1 VIVPGVQRWIT
12 AFLLSLPALAQPR
25 AITTVAGADWLFPG
39 DGRPAVNAPLG
50 GGFGMDIATDREG
63 NLYIADM
70 DNNMV
75 MRVGPDGIV
84 TVVAG
89 NGVNFKSGE
98 GGLAVNAALLAPLSI
113 AVDRDGNLYIADIG
127 DTIRRVTRDGI
138 IRTIAGT
145 GERGFGGDNGPAL
158 MAQFSDPQG
167 LAFGPDGSLYVSD
180 TRNHRIRRISPGGII
195 TTVAGTGRPGF
206 GPDNVPATQSDIN
219 SPTRIAVDPAGNI
232 YFIVFPSDGK
242 FGVRKVDTR
251 GIITTVAGQGT
262 EFGSNLPATQVALL
276 ASAVAVDGAGNLYIV
291 DNVRQGVVRV
301 DSAGI
306 LRDFAGGSFERGFAG
321 DGGPALAARF
331 RFIFAPALSV
341 DPLGNVYVV
350 DEGNRRVRRV
360 TPQGRIDTVA
370 GNGLFRFSGDG
381 GPAVSATLDHP
392 IGVAV
397 DASGAMFIAEGLGH
411 RIRRV
416 APDGRISVF
425 AGTGRQGDAGDGGP
439 ATQAELSFPTHIA
452 IGPGGDLYFSDAV
465 NCAVRTINSRGMIST
480 YVGGDCTAPV
490 IDGGPKER
498 TSLNLPQALVFDDD
512 GTLAI
517 ADSSNHRIRVVLPP
531 PDGRIFTLIGD
542 GTPGFAGDGGPVSG
556 VRINTPVGLALFGD
570 GLYFSDQG
578 NHRVRRMLLNAPFT
592 VTTVAG
598 NGQAGFAGDG
608 GPATQASLD
617 TPAGIT
623 FDAQGNLYIAD
634 TRNGKIRRVDAVTGI
649 ITSIAGDPF
658 DPEIGDGG
666 PATDA
671 FLGVLE
677 ALAFD
682 RNGNLLA
689 TDSLSH
695 RVRAILAAAPSFQ
708 AAPQELSF
716 TLPAGAAPVEQ
727 TVQVGGS
734 ITGIPFTASSAQPW
748 ITAAPDAGNMPAGV
762 RVRVNPAGL
771 APGNYEGALRLAAPV
786 AQPGTRDVRIS
797 MTVTPPGAPSL
808 SAQPASLRFSFV
820 ERAAAQTQA
829 VTVGNAGGGSLAFR
843 ATSPASWLR
852 VAPSTGTATAAAPV
866 AVNVT
871 ADPAGVPPGTYSALI
886 TFESASPAQRVNV
899 NVTMT
904 VAAVQ
909 QSILIPQ
916 SGLTFF
922 AVQGGGPPAPQYF
935 NILNTG
941 SGIMPF
947 AVNSTTL
954 SGGNWLSAF
963 PRNGASDAGSPL
975 VPQIRVDIDPRG
987 LPAGIYYGSVEV
999 AAATAANTPQFV
1011 SVILNVLAPGSR
1023 IGPIVQP
1030 TGLIFVSTRGQPPPG
1045 SQTITIQNT
1054 DSAALSFRSGRILD
1068 GGVNWFTA
1076 LPADGTVTAAQPGRI
1091 VIQPRTDGL
1100 AAGVYRGTLTLTFSD
1115 GSVRN
1120 IAMALVV
1127 APGAAGSTSARTA
1140 EGCPPTRLIPV
1151 FTQLSTGSTV
1161 SAGFPGT
1168 VAVKVVDD
1176 CGDPMTSGGV
1186 IVSFNNGD
1194 PPLRLV
1200 SLKDGNWAATWVPLR
1215 PANNVVA
1222 VAEAA
1227 IPERNLAGR
1236 AQATTELRTAPGIPV
1251 VGTGAILNGASY
1263 ALDGP
1268 LAPGGFMT
1276 LFGSQLAAQ
1285 GLAGSVPLPTELG
1298 GASIVIA
1305 GRESPVYYSSDNQVN
1320 AIVPYGIAVN
1330 TTHQVRVVR
1339 GASISAPQTVTVAP
1353 AAPGVFTIDGSGAG
1367 QGIVIDAK
1375 SGPLVIA
1382 DAQHPVRAGDTIVIY
1397 CTGLGEV
1404 NPPVPAG
1411 AVAPL
1416 TQLSRTVNAVTA
1428 TIGGVP
1434 ATVSFAGLSP
1444 GSVGLYQV
1452 NAVVPGGVAPGDR
1465 VELVLTVA
1473 GQQSRPVTIAVR

>member
-1 VIVPGVQRWIT
+1 
-12 AFLLSLPALAQPR
+12 
-25 AITTVAGADWLFPG
+25 
-39 DGRPAVNAPLG
+39 
-50 GGFGMDIATDREG
+50 MDIATDREG

-98 GGLAVNAALLAPLSI
+98 GGLAVNAGLLVPLAI

-127 DTIRRVTRDGI
+127 DTIRRVSRDGI
-138 IRTIAGT
+138 IRTFAGT

-180 TRNHRIRRISPGGII
+180 TRNHRIRRISPGGIV

-206 GPDNVPATQSDIN
+206 GPDNVPATQCDIS
-219 SPTRIAVDPAGNI
+219 SPTRIAVDPAGNL
-232 YFIVFPSDGK
+232 YFIVFPADGK

-251 GIITTVAGQGT
+251 GIITTVAGQGLQ
-262 EFGSNLPATQVALL
+262 FGSNLPATEVALL
-276 ASAVAVDGAGNLYIV
+276 ASALTVDGAGNLYIV
-291 DNVRQGVVRV
+291 DNLRQGVVRV

-306 LRDFAGGSFERGFAG
+306 LRDFAGGSFQSGLAG

-331 RFIFAPALSV
+331 RFVFAPALSA
-341 DPLGNVYVV
+341 DTLGNVYVV
-350 DEGNRRVRRV
+350 DEGNRRVRRIS
-360 TPQGRIDTVA
+360 PQGIINTVA

-397 DASGAMFIAEGLGH
+397 DATGAMFIAEGLGH

-416 APDGRISVF
+416 APDGTISVW
-425 AGTGRQGDAGDGGP
+425 AGTGIQGYAGDGGP
-439 ATQAELSFPTHIA
+439 ATGAELSFPTHIA
-452 IGPGGDLYFSDAV
+452 IAPNGDVYFPDSL
-465 NCAVRTINSRGMIST
+465 NCAIRSVNSRGLINT
-480 YVGGDCTAPV
+480 YAGGDCTAPV
-490 IDGGPKER
+490 IEGGAKER
-498 TSLNLPQALVFDDD
+498 TSFNQPQALLFDDA

-517 ADSSNHRIRVVLPP
+517 ADSANHRIRAILPP
-531 PDGRIFTLIGD
+531 PDGRVFTIIGN
-542 GTPGFAGDGGPVSG
+542 GTPGFAGDGGPASSA
-556 VRINTPVGLALFGD
+556 RINTPVGLALYGD

-578 NHRVRRMLLNAPFT
+578 NHRVRRMSLTEPFPI
-592 VTTVAG
+592 TTVAG
-598 NGQAGFAGDG
+598 NGQAGFSGDG
-608 GPATQASLD
+608 GPATQASLN
-617 TPAGIT
+617 TPAGIA
-623 FDAQGNLYIAD
+623 FDARGNLYIAD
-634 TRNGKIRRVDAVTGI
+634 TRNGRIRRVDAVTGI

-658 DPEIGDGG
+658 DPDIGDGG

-671 FLGVLE
+671 FLGVPE

-708 AAPQELSF
+708 TAPQELSF
-716 TLPAGAAPVEQ
+716 TVPAGSAPQEQ

-734 ITGIPFTASSAQPW
+734 ITGIRFTTSSTQPW
-748 ITAAPDAGNMPAGV
+748 LTATPDAGNVPAGV
-762 RVRVNPAGL
+762 QVRVDPAGL
-771 APGNYEGALRLAAPV
+771 APGTYEGALRLVAPV
-786 AQPGTRDVRIS
+786 AQPGTRDVRVS

-808 SAQPASLRFSFV
+808 SVRPSSLRFSFV

-829 VTVGNAGGGSLAFR
+829 VTVANAGGGSLVFR
-843 ATSPASWLR
+843 ATSPARWLR
-852 VAPSTGTATAAAPV
+852 LAPSAGTATAAAPL

-871 ADPAGVPPGTYSALI
+871 ADPAGLPPGTYSALI
-886 TFESASPAQRVNV
+886 TFESADAAQRVNAT
-899 NVTMT
+899 VTMT

-922 AVQGGGPPAPQYF
+922 AVQGGGPPPPQYF

-947 AVNSTTL
+947 TVNATTR

-975 VPQIRVDIDPRG
+975 VPQVRVDINPQG

-999 AAATAANTPQFV
+999 AAGTAANTPQFV

-1023 IGPIVQP
+1023 IGPITQP
-1030 TGLIFVSTRGQPPPG
+1030 GGLIFVSTRGQPPPG

-1054 DSAALSFRSGRILD
+1054 DSAPLSFRSGRILD

-1076 LPADGTVTAAQPGRI
+1076 LPADGTLTAAQPGRI

-1127 APGAAGSTSARTA
+1127 APGAAGSASLRSA
-1140 EGCPPTRLIPV
+1140 EGCLPTRLIPV
-1151 FTQLSTGSTV
+1151 FTQLATGSTV

-1176 CGDPMTSGGV
+1176 CGGAMTSGSV

-1200 SLKDGNWAATWVPLR
+1200 SLKDGNWAATWVPQR
-1215 PANNVVA
+1215 PAANVVA

-1227 IPERNLAGR
+1227 VPERNLAGR
-1236 AQATTELRTAPGIPV
+1236 AQASTELRTAPGIPV
-1251 VGTGAILNGASY
+1251 VASGAILNGASY
-1263 ALDGP
+1263 VLDGP
-1268 LAPGGFMT
+1268 IAPGSFMT

-1298 GASIVIA
+1298 GASVVIA
-1305 GRESPVYYSSDNQVN
+1305 GRESPVYYASDSQVN

-1330 TTHQVRVVR
+1330 TAHQVRVVR
-1339 GASISAPQTVTVAP
+1339 GSSLSAPQTVTVAP
-1353 AAPGVFTIDGSGAG
+1353 AAPGVFTTDGSGAG
-1367 QGIVIDAK
+1367 QGIVIDVK

-1382 DAQHPVRAGDTIVIY
+1382 DARHPVSAGDTIVIY

-1411 AVAPL
+1411 TVAPL
-1416 TQLSRTVNAVTA
+1416 TALSRTVHEVAA
-1428 TIGGVP
+1428 TVGGVP
-1434 ATVSFAGLSP
+1434 ATVTFAGLTP

-1452 NAVVPGGVAPGDR
+1452 NAIVPGGVAPGDR
-1465 VELVLTVA
+1465 VELILTVA